1 MAIFTHRSNY
11 VIKISYLLTL
21 ICASMQVVF
30 WRNSDVYSYGH
41 FERSGTVIT
50 ETSKYFNLSDRKFHL
65 DMLLDISKK
74 TTQNKKSNYTRV
86 KKSVVNNQKRTQQF
100 RVMADKKETIVNL
113 VYWYVIGTINWDITL
128 IAKQRMLEYH
138 KVHYLLFKYKRLKTG
153 K

>member
-1 MAIFTHRSNY
+1 
-11 VIKISYLLTL
+11 
-21 ICASMQVVF
+21 
-30 WRNSDVYSYGH
+30 
-41 FERSGTVIT
+41 
-50 ETSKYFNLSDRKFHL
+50 
-65 DMLLDISKK
+65 MLLDISKK

-100 RVMADKKETIVNL
+100 RVMADKNETIVNL

-128 IAKQRMLEYH
+128 IAKQRMLEYD

>member
-1 MAIFTHRSNY
+1 
-11 VIKISYLLTL
+11 
-21 ICASMQVVF
+21 MQ
-30 WRNSDVYSYGH
+30 
-41 FERSGTVIT
+41 
-50 ETSKYFNLSDRKFHL
+50 
-65 DMLLDISKK
+65 LDISKK

-128 IAKQRMLEYH
+128 IAKQKMLEYH